1 MTVVGRW
8 VDLNADVGELAA
20 GAAADV
26 ALLESV
32 SSCSIACGG
41 HAGDA
46 ASMRRTAAAALARGV
61 AVGAH
66 PSFRDREGFGRRRLA
81 VSPDAVRSLVVEQI
95 EPLAGIV
102 GGLGGRLS
110 HVKPHGALYGVAAE
124 DPAIA
129 AAIAAAVAG
138 VDPQLVLYG
147 LSGSELLAAGRLAG
161 LVTAS
166 EVFADRGYRADGSLV
181 PRGEPGALVAD
192 DQAGIDRC
200 IAMVVGGR
208 VTAVAAPQSPAVEVA
223 LVAETICIH
232 GDDPAAASRARRL
245 RAALEAAGI
254 RIVAPGAGSRSG

>member
-1 MTVVGRW
+1 MTVGGRR

-20 GAAADV
+20 GTAEDA

-46 ASMRRTAAAALARGV
+46 TSMRRTAAAALARGV

-66 PSFRDREGFGRRRLA
+66 PSFHDREGFGRRRFA
-81 VSPDAVRSLVVEQI
+81 IPPEAVRSLVVEQI
-95 EPLAGIV
+95 ETLAEIV

-110 HVKPHGALYGVAAE
+110 HVKPHGALYAVAAE

-129 AAIAAAVAG
+129 AAIAAAVVAC
-138 VDPQLVLYG
+138 DPRLVLYG
-147 LSGSELLAAGRLAG
+147 LSGSALLTAGRVAG

-181 PRGEPGALVAD
+181 PRGEPGAIVAD

-200 IAMVVGGR
+200 IAMVIDGR
-208 VTAVAAPQSPAVEVA
+208 VTAVAAPRSPAAEVA

-232 GDDPAAASRARRL
+232 GDEPAAASRARRL
-245 RAALEAAGI
+245 RTALEAAGI
-254 RIVAPGAGSRSG
+254 RIAAPGRV

>member
-1 MTVVGRW
+1 MAVGGRR
-8 VDLNADVGELAA
+8 VDLNADVGELAG
-20 GAAADV
+20 GAAEDA

-66 PSFRDREGFGRRRLA
+66 PSFHDREGFGRRRFA
-81 VSPDAVRSLVVEQI
+81 ISPEAVRSLVVEQI
-95 EPLAGIV
+95 ETLAGIV
-102 GGLGGRLS
+102 GGLGGRLA
-110 HVKPHGALYGVAAE
+110 HVKPHGALYAVAAE

-129 AAIAAAVAG
+129 AAIAAAVVAF
-138 VDPQLVLYG
+138 DPRLVLYG
-147 LSGSELLAAGRLAG
+147 LSGSALLTAGRAAG

-181 PRGEPGALVAD
+181 PRGDPGAIVAD

-200 IAMVVGGR
+200 IAMVVDGR
-208 VTAVAAPQSPAVEVA
+208 VTAVAAPQSPAAEVA
-223 LVAETICIH
+223 VVAETICIH
-232 GDDPAAASRARRL
+232 GDGPAAASRARRL

-254 RIVAPGAGSRSG
+254 RIAAPGRV